1 MTTVNV
7 TEQNYNVTVTE
18 GDTTTVT
25 VTESATTLVTVKEVG
40 PQGPPGL
47 LQEGNVGD
55 LTVSVAGNGTQSVA
69 INTGAVT
76 STKLANSGVT
86 SGSYGS
92 GSAIPTI
99 TVNDKGIVTS
109 ISTSSI
115 NTDLVAD
122 TSPQLGGNLD
132 LNSKNI
138 TGTGD
143 INITGDISISGTVDG
158 RDLSV
163 DGSKLDGIESNA
175 TADQT
180 KSDIDALGIAAT
192 TATTLANARTIA
204 GTSFNG
210 SANIDI
216 SYANLTNKL
225 SVGDGGLTQN
235 NFTDT
240 LKSKLDGI
248 DTGAKDDQTA
258 AEIKT
263 LLNSD
268 GIVNAQIDA
277 SAAIAGSKIN
287 PTFTTSISQS
297 GGGDNTFGNNIQINT
312 IFPSIFLNDTDS
324 ENDFYIQNRN
334 GLFAIRDADAGG
346 GTNRFTIASDGTAT
360 FTQNL
365 NANAGLDVTGNI
377 ITTGQFQATGS
388 GTSSGLKISNAHDS
402 VYQFFVNN
410 NNNSDF
416 YISYGGSGGPEIKL
430 GHDGKI
436 TLSHGSTTRIE
447 TTTVGALITGNLG
460 ILSLIHI

>member
-143 INITGDISISGTVDG
+143 KKITGDISISGTVDG
-158 RDLSV
+158 RDLSA
-163 DGSKLDGIESNA
+163 DGSK
-175 TADQT
+175 
-180 KSDIDALGIAAT
+180 
-192 TATTLANARTIA
+192 
-204 GTSFNG
+204 
-210 SANIDI
+210 
-216 SYANLTNKL
+216 
-225 SVGDGGLTQN
+225 
-235 NFTDT
+235 
-240 LKSKLDGI
+240 
-248 DTGAKDDQTA
+248 
-258 AEIKT
+258 
-263 LLNSD
+263 
-268 GIVNAQIDA
+268 
-277 SAAIAGSKIN
+277 
-287 PTFTTSISQS
+287 
-297 GGGDNTFGNNIQINT
+297 
-312 IFPSIFLNDTDS
+312 
-324 ENDFYIQNRN
+324 
-334 GLFAIRDADAGG
+334 
-346 GTNRFTIASDGTAT
+346 
-360 FTQNL
+360 
-365 NANAGLDVTGNI
+365 
-377 ITTGQFQATGS
+377 
-388 GTSSGLKISNAHDS
+388 
-402 VYQFFVNN
+402 
-410 NNNSDF
+410 
-416 YISYGGSGGPEIKL
+416 
-430 GHDGKI
+430 
-436 TLSHGSTTRIE
+436 
-447 TTTVGALITGNLG
+447 
-460 ILSLIHI
+460 